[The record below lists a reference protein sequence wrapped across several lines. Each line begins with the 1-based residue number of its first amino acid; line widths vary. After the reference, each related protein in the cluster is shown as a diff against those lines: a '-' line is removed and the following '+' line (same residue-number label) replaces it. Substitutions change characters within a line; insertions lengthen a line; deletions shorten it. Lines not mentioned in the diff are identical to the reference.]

1 MCYELPVNAIRT
13 KIFKRK
19 TLKLGFFLI
28 LKKIVTC
35 VLHTVHLIKV
45 YIKVSKNILTFF
57 IYVHVCAIKYDKMK
71 ECGALMMNSLNWN
84 QSKDFLS
91 NDTQKNYVHYTY

>member
-19 TLKLGFFLI
+19 TIKVRGFFLI
-28 LKKIVTC
+28 LKKNFFVTC
-35 VLHTVHLIKV
+35 VLHTVHVIKV
-45 YIKVSKNILTFF
+45 YIKISKNVLTFF

-71 ECGALMMNSLNWN
+71 ECGALMMNSLN
-84 QSKDFLS
+84 
-91 NDTQKNYVHYTY
+91 